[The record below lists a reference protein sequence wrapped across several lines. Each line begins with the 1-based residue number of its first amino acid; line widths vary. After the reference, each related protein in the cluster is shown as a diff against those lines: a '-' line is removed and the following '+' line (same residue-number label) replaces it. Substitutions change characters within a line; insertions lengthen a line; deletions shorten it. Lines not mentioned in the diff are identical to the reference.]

1 VFLRAYQS
9 VIFDMAYTLS
19 IENTPET
26 VPAGTGILLVHPSTV
41 ETDRIDTQFLKE
53 NTDHLLVISTRTTAR
68 EVTQKLEHYGVD
80 ESKATVLDALSVE
93 RGYTRRQSERV
104 RYLKAPDDFDGL
116 LDETRGFLERHEGK
130 LRISLDSLTE
140 MIYYSDEERTALAV
154 EQLLELL
161 AEHDAVGLFHLAVGV
176 HDEAVVDEFRALF
189 DGVIELGEDGGISA
203 SF

>member
-1 VFLRAYQS
+1 
-9 VIFDMAYTLS
+9 MAYTLS